1 MTMVRKL
8 LRRPAARHLEV
19 GVAVTAL
26 LLSGCGIVP
35 KDGPTGLE
43 VREQAD
49 VRLEDPGR
57 LSYAFVKL
65 SPLVLSTMQTE
76 AQPPVL
82 FSSLARR
89 ASKADVRVAA
99 SDTISVSI
107 FEAGAGGLFVPAEAG
122 ARPGNFVQIPTQ
134 EVDKEGNISI
144 PYGGSIRALGRT
156 AREIERDIVDSLKSR
171 AVEPQ
176 AIVTVGERISNAVVF
191 LGDVRA
197 PGTIPLRPGG
207 MKLLTALARVGGP
220 TAAAHSSIITIQR
233 GARTEQALLTSVL
246 RDPRQNIEL
255 APEDLVYV
263 SAQSR
268 IFMAF
273 GAVGTGTAA
282 ISIGLGGGASTP
294 GRRFIIDRDNMS
306 LTEAL
311 ANGGGVSSGTADP
324 RSVFLFRYMPRSTLA
339 NAGVDVSHFPSDKV
353 PTVITVDLSQAE
365 GYFLA
370 NQFFMKHNDI
380 IYVSESPSVDL
391 QKFLSILNSV
401 NSTGQ
406 SLLSSYS
413 QVQALR

>member
-1 MTMVRKL
+1 
-8 LRRPAARHLEV
+8 
-19 GVAVTAL
+19 
-26 LLSGCGIVP
+26 
-35 KDGPTGLE
+35 
-43 VREQAD
+43 
-49 VRLEDPGR
+49 
-57 LSYAFVKL
+57 
-65 SPLVLSTMQTE
+65 
-76 AQPPVL
+76 
-82 FSSLARR
+82 
-89 ASKADVRVAA
+89 
-99 SDTISVSI
+99 
-107 FEAGAGGLFVPAEAG
+107 
-122 ARPGNFVQIPTQ
+122 
-134 EVDKEGNISI
+134 
-144 PYGGSIRALGRT
+144 
-156 AREIERDIVDSLKSR
+156 
-171 AVEPQ
+171 
-176 AIVTVGERISNAVVF
+176 
-191 LGDVRA
+191 
-197 PGTIPLRPGG
+197 
-207 MKLLTALARVGGP
+207 
-220 TAAAHSSIITIQR
+220 
-233 GARTEQALLTSVL
+233 
-246 RDPRQNIEL
+246 
-255 APEDLVYV
+255 
-263 SAQSR
+263 
-268 IFMAF
+268 MAF